1 MAPTV
6 AYDCL
11 LGHSRDA
18 GKNRMIKTILCDLL
32 GIDHPILQGG
42 MAWVATPELVGAVSE
57 AGALGVLGAGNAP
70 SSVVETWVREV
81 RAMTS
86 RPFGVNVPMFSPF
99 VQDVIG
105 VCAREKVPVVTTG
118 AGNPGPHISTLK
130 RAGVLVI
137 PLVASVAL
145 ARRVERAGADAVVA
159 EGSDSGGHTGDVGT
173 LPLVPQVVDAVGIP
187 VIAAGGIADGRGLAA
202 AIALGA
208 VGVQMGT
215 RFICTEECAVHRN
228 YKDAIVRAGDR
239 GTTTAGHSL
248 GHPVRALRN
257 QMMRRFKEMEKEQIT
272 EDELVEFGEGKLR
285 LAVEKGDILHGSI
298 MAGQSCGLTR
308 DVVPAAQLIQRIVS
322 EAEALLL
329 RLPHHVREQR

>member
-1 MAPTV
+1 
-6 AYDCL
+6 
-11 LGHSRDA
+11 
-18 GKNRMIKTILCDLL
+18 MIKTLLCDLL

-57 AGALGVLGAGNAP
+57 AGALGILGAGNAP
-70 SSVVETWVREV
+70 PAVVETQVREI

-99 VQDVIG
+99 VQDVME

-118 AGNPGPHISTLK
+118 AGNPGPYISRLK
-130 RAGVLVI
+130 RAGAFVI

-145 ARRVERAGADAVVA
+145 ARRVERAGADAVIA

-187 VIAAGGIADGRGLAA
+187 VIAAGGIADGRGLVAA
-202 AIALGA
+202 LALGA

-215 RFICTEECAVHRN
+215 RFICTEECVVHRN

-257 QMMRRFKEMEKEQIT
+257 QMMHRFRALEKEQCT
-272 EDELVEFGEGKLR
+272 EDELVAFGEGKLR
-285 LAVEKGDILHGSI
+285 LAVERGDVVHGSL

-308 DVVPAAQLIQRIVS
+308 DVVPAAELIQRIVS

-329 RLPHHVREQR
+329 RLPQHVSE